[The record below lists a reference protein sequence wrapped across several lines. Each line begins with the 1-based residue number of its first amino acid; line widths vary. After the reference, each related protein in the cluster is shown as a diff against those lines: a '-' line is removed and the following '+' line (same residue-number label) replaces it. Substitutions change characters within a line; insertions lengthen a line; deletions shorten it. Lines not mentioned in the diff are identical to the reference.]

1 MKTTL
6 PALALLAGLSL
17 SGTAQAAL
25 IDRGGGLIYDSTL
38 DVTWLQDA
46 NYAMTSGYD
55 PDGKLTWAQANAWVS
70 GLSYNDA
77 VRGVTY
83 TDWRLPKVTDLGA
96 PGPQQ
101 SVDGTDAGY
110 NVDVR
115 SSEFAHLY
123 HVDLGNSSK
132 YKTTL
137 PFEVRDV
144 FGLVDTGPFS
154 NFGATAY
161 WSGTEN
167 AKNTDQA
174 WYFAV
179 DNGFQ
184 TTVSK
189 TAPYATYYALAVRDG
204 DVAAIANVPEPQIL
218 ALMLAGW
225 GLIGWRAKRRG

>member
-1 MKTTL
+1 MKSTL
-6 PALALLAGLSL
+6 PTLALLASLGLS
-17 SGTAQAAL
+17 GVAQAAL

-55 PDGKLTWAQANAWVS
+55 VDGKLTWAEATAWATS
-70 GLSYNDA
+70 LSYNDT
-77 VRGVTY
+77 VRGVIY
-83 TDWRLPKVTDLGA
+83 TDWRLPSVTDLGA

-101 SVDGTDAGY
+101 TMGGTDAGY
-110 NVDVR
+110 NVDVN

-123 HVDLGNSSK
+123 HVDLGNLSR
-132 YKTTL
+132 YEGFTQR
-137 PFEVRDV
+137 PV
-144 FGLVDTGPFS
+144 FGLVNIDPFI
-154 NFGATAY
+154 NFGTTAY

-167 AKNTDQA
+167 AANTAQA

-184 TTVSK
+184 TTVAK
-189 TAPYATYYALAVRDG
+189 TASYATYYALAVRDG
-204 DVAAIANVPEPQIL
+204 DVAAVANVPEPQTL
-218 ALMLAGW
+218 ALMLAGL